1 MISKL
6 FLLSTAVSFAVAG
19 GLSTAF
25 LNQENSIQTSFSQSD
40 STKTCCQRIVV
51 NKKPIFNNRDTSEK
65 IKPKISNRI
74 KPDIP
79 EKSCVFQT
87 VFNEENSEG
96 FHHYKTPEKVQRSIN
111 DGLTWL
117 VKAQQVN
124 GGWGA
129 GLHSKQN
136 IIDPHAVKTDPA
148 TTSMVAMAI
157 LRSGSTLTTGQYSE
171 SLIKATKHLLENIEK
186 LDRQALRITSLSGT
200 QIQAKLGQ
208 NIDVVNT
215 AQYFSNL
222 ISRTSE
228 QHPLYN
234 RIKNAM
240 NRCVDIIQKN
250 QESNGATRG
259 AGWAG
264 VLQSSMANAALESAK
279 DNGAKVDMEKLEQAR
294 KYQESHVD
302 VKSGSVDTRDGA
314 GIVLYSVSS
323 SARNSATKAKKVKA
337 SLLKAIDDGII
348 EQDEEVTPELL
359 EKIGYNSTEATQL
372 NTSYK
377 IYETAKRQA
386 QDKRVMNGFGNNGGE
401 EFISF
406 LQTGESLAVGQ
417 DDSWEKWYHDIS
429 GKMLAIQNRDGSW
442 NGHHCITSPVYC
454 TATSLMILTIQN
466 DIDILSK
473 INE

>member
-6 FLLSTAVSFAVAG
+6 ILLSTAISFAVAG

-25 LNQENSIQTSFSQSD
+25 MNQGTSITIQPLSAD
-40 STKTCCQRIVV
+40 SARVCCQHQVAV
-51 NKKPIFNNRDTSEK
+51 DKPIFRQKPS
-65 IKPKISNRI
+65 IKTDVKTI
-74 KPDIP
+74 KKDIIP
-79 EKSCVFQT
+79 EVPDKACVFQT
-87 VFNEENSEG
+87 IFKEESAEG
-96 FHHYKTPEKVQRSIN
+96 FHHFKTPETVQKSIDN
-111 DGLTWL
+111 GLSWL
-117 VKAQQVN
+117 IKAQQVN

-129 GLHSKQN
+129 GLHAKQHVM
-136 IIDPHAVKTDPA
+136 DPHAVKTDPA
-148 TTSMVAMAI
+148 TTSMVAMAV

-171 SLIKATKHLLENIEK
+171 SLIKATKHLLDNIEK
-186 LDRQALRITSLSGT
+186 LDPQALRITSLSGT

-228 QHPLYN
+228 RHPLYS
-234 RIKNAM
+234 RIKKAM

-279 DNGAKVDMEKLEQAR
+279 ENGADVDDEKLEKAR
-294 KYQESHVD
+294 VYQESIVD
-302 VKSGSVDTRDGA
+302 VESGNIDTRDGA

-323 SARNSATKAKKVKA
+323 SARNSAIKAKKVRSIVQKA
-337 SLLKAIDDGII
+337 FKEGLI
-348 EQDEEVTPELL
+348 EQDEEVSADLL
-359 EKIGYNSTEATQL
+359 EKIGFNKDEATKL

-377 IYETAKRQA
+377 VYETAKRQA

-417 DDSWEKWYHDIS
+417 DDSWEKWYDDIS
-429 GKMLAIQNRDGSW
+429 GKMLAIQNQDGSW

-473 INE
+473 IDD